1 MSGATLYAFP
11 PALAAPAQQPK
22 HRGRYTKGVISLT
35 RVRREMAEQ
44 RRLEDERQAKATA
57 TFRQQVR
64 HAMRITLADKAES
77 KGIVGLVICAIDADR
92 NINGW
97 AVGLCC
103 QDMDIA
109 RKVIRTFEKI

>member
-11 PALAAPAQQPK
+11 AAFTAPAQQPK
-22 HRGRYTKGVISLT
+22 RRGRYPKGVISLT
-35 RVRREMAEQ
+35 RVRRERAEQ
-44 RRLEDERQAKATA
+44 RRLEDERQAQATA

-64 HAMRITLADKAES
+64 NAMRTTLADKAES
-77 KGIVGLVICAIDADR
+77 KGAVGLVIGAIDADR
-92 NINGW
+92 NISGW

-109 RKVIRTFEKI
+109 RKVIRTFEDI